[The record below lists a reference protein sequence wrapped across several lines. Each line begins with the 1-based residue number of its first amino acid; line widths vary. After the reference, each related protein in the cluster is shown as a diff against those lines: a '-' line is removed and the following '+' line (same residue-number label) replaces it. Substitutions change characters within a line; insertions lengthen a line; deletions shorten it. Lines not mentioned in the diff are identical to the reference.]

1 MTTQSYNQLTFGEV
15 VNWLLQNGDNKA
27 ASSHYR
33 GIKLDNPSH
42 RRDAEAILTA
52 FVKLRQRDESKI
64 TNPAHKA
71 AFNDLE
77 ASIVDFCSHAFAAHR
92 SGIKHSLNRDVYRKF
107 QELVSLIRNAY
118 RHFFSY
124 YELTTQ
130 VRIKDLYSAGLMV
143 AGAPSASALI
153 KLKTKNFSLKEL
165 DKTKSIFEQ
174 LVTNKL
180 IKMECI
186 WSNSVTALSRNQRM
200 EFSFAG
206 NPCLVRIEVQAADNL
221 THDILKAC
229 GVTQQEVQD
238 YAQKYQKQFNAYLD
252 SAKAAKKPVYSAV
265 DFFKSVVYNEERD
278 IREKLQQAAS
288 EHAFNALMED
298 PEILQKF
305 KKLSWEA
312 KNQLMKLMDGSL
324 FK

>member
-1 MTTQSYNQLTFGEV
+1 MATQSYNQLTFGEV

-33 GIKLDNPSH
+33 GIKLDNSSH

-77 ASIVDFCSHAFAAHR
+77 ASIVDFCSHAFAAPR

-107 QELVSLIRNAY
+107 QELISLIRNVY

-124 YELTTQ
+124 YDLTTQ
-130 VRIKDLYSAGLMV
+130 VRIKDLYSAGLMA
-143 AGAPSASALI
+143 AGAPCASALI
-153 KLKTKNFSLKEL
+153 KLKSKNFSLKEL
-165 DKTKSIFEQ
+165 DKTKPIFEQ

-180 IKMECI
+180 IQMECI
-186 WSNSVTALSRNQRM
+186 WSNSVTALSRNQRI
-200 EFSFAG
+200 EFGFAG

-221 THDILKAC
+221 TYDILKAC

-238 YAQKYQKQFNAYLD
+238 YAQKYQKQFNAHLE
-252 SAKAAKKPVYSAV
+252 SAKDAKKPVYSAEA
-265 DFFKSVVYNEERD
+265 FFKSVVYNEDRD
-278 IREKLQQAAS
+278 VREKTHQAAT
-288 EHAFNALMED
+288 EHAFNALIED
-298 PEILQKF
+298 PKILQKF
-305 KKLSWEA
+305 KTLSADA
-312 KNQLMKLMDGSL
+312 KKQLVKIMDGNL